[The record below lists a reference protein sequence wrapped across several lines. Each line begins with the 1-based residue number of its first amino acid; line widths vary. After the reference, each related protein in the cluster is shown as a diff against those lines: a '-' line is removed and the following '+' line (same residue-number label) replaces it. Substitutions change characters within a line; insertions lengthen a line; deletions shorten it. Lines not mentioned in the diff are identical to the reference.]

1 MHIGPYAEELR
12 TIELMNAYAMENG
25 LKLHGRHHEIYLGDP
40 RMAKPEN
47 LKTILRHPVSQV

>member
-1 MHIGPYAEELR
+1 
-12 TIELMNAYAMENG
+12 MNAYAMENG